1 MGTQHD
7 IVFSPIS
14 QHMITEF
21 AGDLEEDAKL
31 RVRAEAAW
39 DAVVVRSP
47 DGRSALVIDWEPA

>member
-7 IVFSPIS
+7 IVFSPLS

-21 AGDLEEDAKL
+21 VGDLEEDSRM
-31 RVRAEAAW
+31 RVRAEATR

>member
-1 MGTQHD
+1 MRTQRD

-21 AGDLEEDAKL
+21 VGDLEEDDKL
-31 RVRAEAAW
+31 RDQAEAEG
-39 DAVVVRSP
+39 DAIVIRSP